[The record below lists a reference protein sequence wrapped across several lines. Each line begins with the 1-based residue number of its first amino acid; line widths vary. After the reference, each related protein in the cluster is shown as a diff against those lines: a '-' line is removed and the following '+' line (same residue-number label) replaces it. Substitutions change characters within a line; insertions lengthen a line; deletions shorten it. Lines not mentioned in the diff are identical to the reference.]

1 MNKLVYITLLSFMVC
16 SCMGQTKKEKNK
28 LVDSR
33 KGEWISLFDGKT
45 TEGWHYY
52 NGGEIEDTW
61 FVKDGMLTFDPKRRG
76 EKDKKYDIVTNENFT
91 NFVLSI
97 EWNVAECG
105 NSGLFWG
112 VQEDK
117 RFVSPYLTGP
127 EIQILDNERHSDAF
141 MKPKYHQAGAL
152 YDIVQ
157 PSKDVCN
164 PAGEWNHFLL
174 TVNHEINNANVML
187 NGIEIVSFPI
197 NGPEWEKLIST
208 CKFRDKSTYNYT
220 EAPEFGKYKT
230 GKIGL
235 QDHGD
240 RVSFRNI
247 KIKRL

>member
-1 MNKLVYITLLSFMVC
+1 MNKLIYIAILSFILY

-28 LVDSR
+28 LVDS
-33 KGEWISLFDGKT
+33 KKDEWISLFDGKT

-52 NGGEIEDTW
+52 NGGELGREW
-61 FVKDGMLTFDPKRRG
+61 EVKDGILTFDPKNRD
-76 EKDKKYDIVTNENFT
+76 EIDKKYNIVTNEKFT
-91 NFVLSI
+91 NFILSI
-97 EWNVAECG
+97 EWNIAECG

-112 VQEDK
+112 VHEDK

-174 TVNHEINNANVML
+174 TVNHEINNANVKL
-187 NGIEIVSFPI
+187 NGTEVVSFPI
-197 NGPEWEKLIST
+197 NGPEWEDLIST
-208 CKFRDKSTYNYT
+208 CKFRDKSTYNYI

-247 KIKRL
+247 KIKIL

>member
-1 MNKLVYITLLSFMVC
+1 MNNLIYITVFSFIVC
-16 SCMGQTKKEKNK
+16 SCTGQTKKEENK
-28 LVDSR
+28 KVNSS

-52 NGGEIEDTW
+52 NGGKLGDEW
-61 FVKDGMLTFDPKRRG
+61 SVVDGVLTFDPRKQ
-76 EKDKKYDIVTNENFT
+76 EEDQDSDIVSNGNFT

-97 EWNVAECG
+97 EWKIAECG

-112 VQEDK
+112 VHEDK
-117 RFVSPYLTGP
+117 KFVDPYLTGP
-127 EIQILDNERHSDAF
+127 EIQLLDNERHSDAF
-141 MKPKYHQAGAL
+141 IKPKYHQSGAL

-174 TVNHEINNANVML
+174 TINHEINNATVKL
-187 NGIEIVSFPI
+187 NGTEIVSFPV
-197 NGPEWEKLIST
+197 NGPEWEELISKS
-208 CKFRDKSTYNYT
+208 KFRDKSTYNYV

-230 GKIGL
+230 GRIGL

-240 RVSFRNI
+240 KVSFRNI

>member
-1 MNKLVYITLLSFMVC
+1 MNNLIYITVLSFIVC
-16 SCMGQTKKEKNK
+16 SCVGQTKKEENK
-28 LVDSR
+28 KVNSS

-52 NGGEIEDTW
+52 NGGKLGDEW
-61 FVKDGMLTFDPKRRG
+61 SVVDGVLTFDPRKQ
-76 EKDKKYDIVTNENFT
+76 EEDQDSDIVSNGNFT

-97 EWNVAECG
+97 EWKIAECG

-112 VQEDK
+112 VHEDK
-117 RFVSPYLTGP
+117 KFVDPYLTGP
-127 EIQILDNERHSDAF
+127 EIQLLDNERHSDAF
-141 MKPKYHQAGAL
+141 IKPKYHQSGAL

-174 TVNHEINNANVML
+174 TINHEINNATVKL
-187 NGIEIVSFPI
+187 NGTEIVSFPV
-197 NGPEWEKLIST
+197 NGPEWEELISKS
-208 CKFRDKSTYNYT
+208 KFRDKSTYNYV

-230 GKIGL
+230 GRIGL

-240 RVSFRNI
+240 KVSFRNI

>member
-1 MNKLVYITLLSFMVC
+1 MNKLVYTALLSFIVC

-28 LVDSR
+28 LGDS
-33 KGEWISLFDGKT
+33 KKDEWISLFDGKT

-52 NGGEIEDTW
+52 NGGELGHEWEVI
-61 FVKDGMLTFDPKRRG
+61 DGVLTFDPRKQN
-76 EKDKKYDIVTNENFT
+76 KDQNSDIVTNENFT
-91 NFVLSI
+91 NFILSI
-97 EWNVAECG
+97 EWKIAECG

-112 VQEDK
+112 VHEDEK
-117 RFVSPYLTGP
+117 CFSPYLTGP
-127 EIQILDNERHSDAF
+127 EIQLLDNERHSDAF

-164 PAGEWNHFLL
+164 PAEEWNHFLL
-174 TVNHEINNANVML
+174 TVNHKINNANVKL
-187 NGIEIVSFPI
+187 NGIEIVSFPV
-197 NGPEWEKLIST
+197 NGPEWEELIST
-208 CKFRDKSTYNYT
+208 SKFRDKSTYNYV

-247 KIKRL
+247 RIKRL

>member
-1 MNKLVYITLLSFMVC
+1 MNKLVYTTLLSFMVC

-76 EKDKKYDIVTNENFT
+76 EKDKKYDIVTNGNFT

-174 TVNHEINNANVML
+174 TVNHEINNANVKL
-187 NGIEIVSFPI
+187 NGTEIVSFPI
-197 NGPEWEKLIST
+197 NGPDWEKLIST

>member
-1 MNKLVYITLLSFMVC
+1 MNKLVYITVLSFIVC
-16 SCMGQTKKEKNK
+16 SCVVQTKKEENK
-28 LVDSR
+28 KVNSS

-52 NGGEIEDTW
+52 NGGKLGDEW
-61 FVKDGMLTFDPKRRG
+61 SVVDGVLIFDPRNQ
-76 EKDKKYDIVTNENFT
+76 EKDQNSDIVSNGKFT

-97 EWNVAECG
+97 EWKIAECG

-112 VQEDK
+112 VHEDK
-117 RFVSPYLTGP
+117 KFFSPYLTGP
-127 EIQILDNERHSDAF
+127 EIQLLDNERHSDAF
-141 MKPKYHQAGAL
+141 MKPKYHQSGAL

-174 TVNHEINNANVML
+174 TINHEINNATVKL
-187 NGIEIVSFPI
+187 NGTEIVSFPV
-197 NGPEWEKLIST
+197 NGPEWEELISKS
-208 CKFRDKSTYNYT
+208 KFRDKSTYNYV

-230 GKIGL
+230 GRIGL

-240 RVSFRNI
+240 KVSFRNI

>member
-1 MNKLVYITLLSFMVC
+1 MKKLIYLSVLSFIVY
-16 SCMGQTKKEKNK
+16 SCTGQTKKEENK
-28 LVDSR
+28 LVDSNNS
-33 KGEWISLFDGKT
+33 GWIQLFDGKT
-45 TEGWHYY
+45 TQGWHYY
-52 NGGEIEDTW
+52 NGDRLGDEWSVD
-61 FVKDGMLTFDPKRRG
+61 DGVLTFDPKKK
-76 EKDKKYDIVTNENFT
+76 EKNQYSDIVTNENFT

-97 EWNVAECG
+97 EWKIAECG

-112 VQEDK
+112 VHEDEK
-117 RFVSPYLTGP
+117 FSSPYLTGP
-127 EIQILDNERHSDAF
+127 EIQLLDNERHSDAF

-174 TVNHEINNANVML
+174 TVNHEINNANVKL
-187 NGIEIVSFPI
+187 NGTEIVSFPI
-197 NGPEWEKLIST
+197 NGPEWEELIST
-208 CKFRDKSTYNYT
+208 SKFRDKSTYNYT